1 MAFQA
6 VIFDLDGVLVST
18 DEFHY
23 QAWQKLANQEGFYFD
38 RAINEKLRGVSRME
52 SLEIMLKSSQKQYTE
67 EEKQVLAEVKN
78 NDYRLLL
85 NQLSSKDILP
95 GVMDFVRLLK
105 EKNIRLSIGSSSKNA
120 PAILDKTGLTDHFDT
135 IIDGNHIR
143 KSKPDPEVFLLA
155 ASRQGVSPESCLVI
169 EDADAGVEAA
179 VKAGMKVLAVGSAS
193 ANPKASYS
201 AASLEHAAQKFSHLF

>member
-18 DEFHY
+18 DEYHY
-23 QAWQKLANQEGFYFD
+23 QAWLQLAKEEGIHFD
-38 RAINEKLRGVSRME
+38 RTINERLRGVSRME
-52 SLEIMLKSSQKQYTE
+52 SLEIMLQSSHKQYTE
-67 EEKQVLAEVKN
+67 EEKQALAERKN

-85 NQLSSKDILP
+85 QQLSSKDILP
-95 GVMDFVRLLK
+95 GVMDFIFMLKKINVRLA
-105 EKNIRLSIGSSSKNA
+105 IGSSSKNA
-120 PAILDKTGLTDHFDT
+120 PAILDKTNLAGYFDS

-155 ASRQGVSPESCLVI
+155 ATRLEVNPESCLVI

-179 VKAGMKVLAVGSAS
+179 IRADMKVLAVGSAA
-193 ANPKASYS
+193 ANPKADYS
-201 AASLEHAAQKFSHLF
+201 AASLELAAQNLMHLF